1 MIVRNKKGS
10 FSSDMSKYLPGGQ
23 PERRRYLSSK
33 HYRREDNSNIQHIDN
48 HRIYGFEMTD

>member
-48 HRIYGFEMTD
+48 H